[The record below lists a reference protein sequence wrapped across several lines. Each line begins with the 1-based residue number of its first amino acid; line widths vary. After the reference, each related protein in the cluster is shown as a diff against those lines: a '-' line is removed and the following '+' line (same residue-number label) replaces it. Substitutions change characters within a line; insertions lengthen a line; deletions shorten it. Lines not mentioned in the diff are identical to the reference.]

1 MTILYDG
8 CVSRRTPPRNF
19 RAEDASLFAHELE
32 RTIAPMRALE
42 LTNVNA
48 NGEGLLFK
56 RGRVLRES
64 FAAEEMYARFRRLPF
79 LIRNYLLRR
88 RRKLP
93 GRFLWITDD
102 WSYGYFHWL
111 ADALPRLFAAREL
124 AATMTLLLPATCNVD
139 FIRASLQLFDIA
151 GIEYLGHDEVRV
163 IDRLILPTHA
173 APSGSFNDPLM
184 RELRNFILD
193 AYGIDRS
200 AKAHRRIYISRS
212 RASKRRISN
221 EEEVIAIL
229 RHFDFEI
236 VHFEEHPFEEQVRIA
251 AATKVMVS
259 NHGAGLTNM
268 LFMPEGGRILELRRA
283 GERERNCFFNLAS
296 TARLDYYYQSCPQ
309 EHVEESPHSAD
320 VVVDVG
326 GLKENLE
333 LMLCDDVNPKAD
345 QIQPDRRSRE
355 LSDLL

>member
-8 CVSRRTPPRNF
+8 CISRRTPPRNF

-32 RTIAPMRALE
+32 RTIPPMRARE
-42 LTNVNA
+42 LANVSA

-56 RGRVLRES
+56 HGRVLRES
-64 FAAEEMYARFRRLPF
+64 FASEEMFARFRKFPF
-79 LIRNYLLRR
+79 LVRNYLLRR

-124 AATMTLLLPATCNVD
+124 AATTTLLLPPTCDID
-139 FIRASLQLFDIA
+139 FVHASLQLFDVA
-151 GIEYLGHDEVRV
+151 GIEFLAPNEVRIV
-163 IDRLILPTHA
+163 DRLTLPAHA

-184 RELRNFILD
+184 RELRDFILD

-212 RASKRRISN
+212 RASKRRIAN
-221 EEEVIAIL
+221 EEEVIAVL
-229 RHFDFEI
+229 REFDFEI
-236 VHFEEHPFEEQVRIA
+236 VRFEEHPFEEQVRIA
-251 AATKVMVS
+251 AATKLVVS
-259 NHGAGLTNM
+259 NHGAGLTNI

-283 GERERNCFFNLAS
+283 GERERNCFFNLA
-296 TARLDYYYQSCPQ
+296 TTGRLDYHYQSCPQ
-309 EHVEESPHSAD
+309 ERAEEAPHSAD

-326 GLKENLE
+326 DLRKNLE
-333 LMLCDDVNPKAD
+333 SMLRDDV
-345 QIQPDRRSRE
+345 QT
-355 LSDLL
+355 